1 MNVKTPDLSRF
12 FAPEIGISG
21 TYLLDPEE
29 SRHAVKVLRLNTG
42 DLLELA
48 DGKGSF
54 YTCSIIEFS
63 KKGTLLKIQERHF
76 TEHRS
81 SYRLNL
87 VVSPTKNTER
97 FEWLLEKACEIGI
110 DEITPLVC
118 QRSEKRDINN
128 ERLQKILIA
137 AMKQSLN
144 VWLPVVHPVIEFKE
158 FIKQPFSGLS
168 AIAHCLNSQKTNL
181 SEVFALTPEVRN
193 IRILIGPE
201 GDFTESEIG
210 EALNAGFK
218 PLSLGKSRL
227 RTETAGIVACT
238 ELAMIMRRLY

>member
-1 MNVKTPDLSRF
+1 MNVKNPDLSRF
-12 FAPEIGISG
+12 FAPGIDNSG

-29 SRHAVKVLRLNTG
+29 SRHAVKVLRLNPG

-48 DGKGSF
+48 DGKGSI
-54 YTCSIIEFS
+54 YTCSIIESS
-63 KKGTLLKIQERHF
+63 KKGTLLEIQDKHF
-76 TEHRS
+76 TESRS

-87 VVSPTKNTER
+87 VISPTKNSER

-118 QRSEKRDINN
+118 HRTESRDLNN
-128 ERLQKILIA
+128 ERLQKILVA

-144 VWLPVVHPVIEFKE
+144 VWLPVLHPIVQFKVL
-158 FIKQPFSGLS
+158 IKQPFSGLS
-168 AIAHCLNSQKTNL
+168 AIAHCIKSEKNNL
-181 SEVFALTPEVRN
+181 SEVLALTPEVRN

-201 GDFTESEIG
+201 GDFSESEIE

-218 PLSLGKSRL
+218 PLSLGVSRL

-238 ELAMIMRRLY
+238 ELAMIMRRLN